1 MAKAIGLEG
10 AKTEEEKFVKSVMS
24 YTAQLK
30 KACTDCKS
38 WQDLCNENKQWEEL
52 AKRYLNERDHAVGQV
67 VVLQQHM
74 AELQH
79 YVAELHQ
86 HVAEFQQH
94 VAELTARLQ
103 ERDEAAT
110 KDDAAVE
117 PKN

>member
-79 YVAELHQ
+79 YVAEL
-86 HVAEFQQH
+86 QQH
-94 VAELTARLQ
+94 VAELTARLLQ